1 MKRTYLNVSDYIKI
15 VLGKT
20 NPKDFRNVNIEVLGN
35 SIVIT
40 DTQTDDEEKIPTSLL
55 RSLGVF
61 DCDARYFGYILAD
74 INSNNKPKI
83 TCHVYRAARTTTA
96 ANIVE
101 TLTSSCQKNFT
112 PTRNNNSS
120 SIVNPIY
127 STEALPESD
136 YQSQTSVSTINA
148 SYSSPKD
155 AIRPLSC
162 IDLSTRTSS
171 SDYWSASHN
180 SSITSTPDTS
190 PETSSR
196 KLSKTSITSPI
207 GSTETLLTLTPSQDS
222 SSTLGRS
229 SEVISDSRYMLKSLT
244 EDEKFNKEDGNLYQ
258 VW

>member
-1 MKRTYLNVSDYIKI
+1 MKRTYLNVNDYIQI

-40 DTQTDDEEKIPTSLL
+40 DTQTDDEEKIPTSLM

-61 DCDARYFGYILAD
+61 DRDARYFGYILAD
-74 INSNNKPKI
+74 LTSNNKPKI

-127 STEALPESD
+127 STEALPEND
-136 YQSQTSVSTINA
+136 YQSQTSVSTINS
-148 SYSSPKD
+148 SYSSAKD
-155 AIRPLSC
+155 KIRPLSC
-162 IDLSTRTSS
+162 IDLSARISS

-196 KLSKTSITSPI
+196 KLSKASITSPI
-207 GSTETLLTLTPSQDS
+207 GSTETLLTLTPSQNS

-229 SEVISDSRYMLKSLT
+229 SEVISETRMKLESLT
-244 EDEKFNKEDGNLYQ
+244 EDEKFNEEDGNLYQ
-258 VW
+258 VL

>member
-1 MKRTYLNVSDYIKI
+1 MKRTYLNVNDYIQI

-20 NPKDFRNVNIEVLGN
+20 NPKDFRNVNLEVLGN
-35 SIVIT
+35 SIVTI

-61 DCDARYFGYILAD
+61 DRDARYFGYILAD
-74 INSNNKPKI
+74 INSSKPKI
-83 TCHVYRAARTTTA
+83 VCHVYRAARTTTA

-120 SIVNPIY
+120 STVNPVY

-136 YQSQTSVSTINA
+136 YQSQTSVSINS
-148 SYSSPKD
+148 SYSSARD
-155 AIRPLSC
+155 TIRPLSC
-162 IDLSTRTSS
+162 IDLSARTSS

-190 PETSSR
+190 PKTSSR
-196 KLSKTSITSPI
+196 KLSRASITSPI
-207 GSTETLLTLTPSQDS
+207 GSTETLLTLTPSQNS

-229 SEVISDSRYMLKSLT
+229 SEVISESKYKLGSLS
-244 EDEKFNKEDGNLYQ
+244 EDEKFNEEDGNLYQ
-258 VW
+258 VL